1 MTKTSEA
8 VGKLASLIAN
18 HPVKLGAMET
28 GSLYYSLSSCLP
40 TDSSAFKKSEYEA
53 SMKKMQKQL
62 TNAFQHIGKLEQR
75 LVDDARQHRSAMQQ
89 VCVYYA

>member
-1 MTKTSEA
+1 
-8 VGKLASLIAN
+8 VSLTAA
-18 HPVKLGAMET
+18 HPIKLGVTDAGIFSRFLFNT
-28 GSLYYSLSSCLP
+28 ACLP

-62 TNAFQHIGKLEQR
+62 PNALQHIGQLEQH

-89 VCVYYA
+89 VCFYCV